1 MRIDLPIKGMG
12 MGAGWAFPAGLMA
25 VGVGRFMATHNWII
39 PKTALTGPFLKDIWT
54 TAGKV
59 GALGVGVGI
68 VAAIVPPALSE
79 GYDRVVASSVTGV
92 VAGFVINSVLI
103 PKLSG
108 GLPALPSGRGTLAAI
123 VGGALL
129 GHWIGKQLH
138 S

>member
-1 MRIDLPIKGMG
+1 MG
-12 MGAGWAFPAGLMA
+12 IA
-25 VGVGRFMATHNWII
+25 
-39 PKTALTGPFLKDIWT
+39 
-54 TAGKV
+54 
-59 GALGVGVGI
+59 
-68 VAAIVPPALSE
+68 AAIVPPTLSE
-79 GYDRVVASSVTGV
+79 GYDRVVASSVTGA